1 MKSNRSEWYFPR
13 DWLFFFLWQTL
24 PIVCLLLMPLILW
37 FVRGTRQ
44 GDPTFLWIAAILAAV
59 GIVLL
64 FLARL
69 PLYRQGR
76 YFAFGSKALPAGHRK
91 VYRIAY
97 DFIGVSVAMMLAL
110 LAVLR

>member
-1 MKSNRSEWYFPR
+1 MSSKRFDRHLPR
-13 DWLFFFLWQTL
+13 DWRFFFAWQPL
-24 PIVCLLLMPLILW
+24 PIIVFLLTSFLLW
-37 FVRGTRQ
+37 FIQGTRQ
-44 GDPTFLWIAAILAAV
+44 GDPTFLWVASILAVV

-64 FLARL
+64 FIARL

-76 YFAFGSKALPAGHRK
+76 YFTFGWRALPEGYRK

-97 DFIGVSVAMMLAL
+97 GFIGVSVVMMLAL